1 MYDKAK
7 SCVKIENLYSDYF
20 PCNIGVRQGDN
31 SSPLLF
37 ALFINDFSHY
47 VGMSYIGLCVS
58 KSCYPSLESEDAL
71 FLTLFVLLYADD
83 TIILAEHERDLQ
95 RALNSVHEYCTEFKL
110 IVNTNKSKII
120 IFSRGKVRRF
130 TTFKYGCDIIE
141 FVSDYVYLG
150 VKMNFN
156 NTFAKAMKKQLDQG
170 RRAQFSMLIKARNL
184 DLPIDIQTKLFES
197 IVCPILLYGSEVWEL
212 KKLTCWKSCI
222 EIFSK
227 KSQIDTLHT

>member
-1 MYDKAK
+1 M
-7 SCVKIENLYSDYF
+7 YSDYF
-20 PCNIGVRQGDN
+20 PCNIGVRPGDN
-31 SSPLLF
+31 LSPLLF

-47 VGMSYIGLCVS
+47 VGMSYKGLCVS

-71 FLTLFVLLYADD
+71 FLKLFVLMYADD
-83 TIILAEHERDLQ
+83 TIILAENERDLQ

-110 IVNTNKSKII
+110 IVNTNKTKII

-141 FVSDYVYLG
+141 VVSDYVYLG
-150 VKMNFN
+150 IKMNSN

-184 DLPIDIQTKLFES
+184 DLPIDIQIKLFES
-197 IVCPILLYGSEVWEL
+197 IVCPILLYGSEVWGFQKIDML
-212 KKLTCWKSCI
+212 
-222 EIFSK
+222 EIFYINFFQK
-227 KSQIDTLHT
+227 KSQIETLHT